1 MQLPIRPGEQG
12 RLNLRGLDQFNNP
25 AYIIVRLSDNRVS
38 INNGAFSQA
47 GSSAVIMANSTVSE
61 CDYCIT
67 QKVQFQKESELQM
80 ACLEL

>member
-12 RLNLRGLDQFNNP
+12 RLNLKGLDQFNNP

-47 GSSAVIMANSTVSE
+47 GSSAVVNSMVSKSKDSF
-61 CDYCIT
+61 C
-67 QKVQFQKESELQM
+67 
-80 ACLEL
+80 